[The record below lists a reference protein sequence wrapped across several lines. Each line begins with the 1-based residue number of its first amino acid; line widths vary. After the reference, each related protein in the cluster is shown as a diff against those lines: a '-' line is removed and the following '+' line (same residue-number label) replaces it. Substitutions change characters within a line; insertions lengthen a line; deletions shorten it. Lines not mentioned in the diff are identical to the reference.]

1 MSLIERTEIRLAEEL
16 QHDTNQHRASILRE
30 ICDLAET
37 RICLRVR
44 TQTLPEILEPIAAD
58 IVVKLW
64 RRLSY
69 EGISSEGADKIST
82 SFVENILAEYETDLK
97 AYQDSMAEETGIKKI
112 RFW

>member
-1 MSLIERTEIRLAEEL
+1 MSLLERAETRLAEEL
-16 QHDTNQHRASILRE
+16 QHDPDQSRLFILRE
-30 ICDLAET
+30 ICNLAET

-58 IVVKLW
+58 VAVKLW

-82 SFVENILAEYETDLK
+82 SFVEDILAEYEPDLK
-97 AYQDSMAEETGIKKI
+97 AYQDSVNQESGVKKI

>member
-1 MSLIERTEIRLAEEL
+1 MSLIERAETRLAEEL
-16 QHDTNQHRASILRE
+16 QHDTNQHHVSILRE

-44 TQTLPEILEPIAAD
+44 TQTLPKILEPIATD
-58 IVVKLW
+58 VVVKLW

-82 SFVENILAEYETDLK
+82 SFVEDILAEYETDLK
-97 AYQDSMAEETGIKKI
+97 AYRDSIDKETGIKKV

>member
-1 MSLIERTEIRLAEEL
+1 MSLLERTKTRLAGEL
-16 QHDTNQHRASILRE
+16 QHDTNQYCASILRE

-44 TQTLPEILEPIAAD
+44 TQTLPEILEPIVAD

-82 SFVENILAEYETDLK
+82 SFVEDILAEYETDLK
-97 AYQDSMAEETGIKKI
+97 AYRDSMDEETGIKKI

>member
-1 MSLIERTEIRLAEEL
+1 MSLLERAETRLAREL
-16 QHDTNQHRASILRE
+16 QHDPDQLRAGILRE
-30 ICDLAET
+30 ICDLAAT

-69 EGISSEGADKIST
+69 EGIASEGADKITT
-82 SFVENILAEYETDLK
+82 SFVEDILAEYEPDLE
-97 AYQDSMAEETGIKKI
+97 AYLDSVDQETGIRKI

>member
-1 MSLIERTEIRLAEEL
+1 MSLLERAETRLAREL
-16 QHDTNQHRASILRE
+16 QHDPDQLRASILRE

-82 SFVENILAEYETDLK
+82 SFVEDILAEYEPDLQ
-97 AYQDSMAEETGIKKI
+97 AYQDAMDQETGSRKI